1 MDHRRTSRVKRIAL
15 LGLGWLFVALGV
27 IGAVLPV
34 LPTTPFMI
42 VALWLFANSSER
54 LHGWLYNHPI
64 FGPLLRRWD
73 AERVIPLPAKIT
85 ALTAMAGSM
94 VYVLAFSEAPVLAQA
109 SMGAVCAIGAAFI
122 LSRPSRTRGQ
132 E

>member
-15 LGLGWLFVALGV
+15 LCLGWLFVALGV

-42 VALWLFANSSER
+42 VALWLFANSSEH
-54 LHGWLYNHPI
+54 LHHWLYNHPL
-64 FGPLLRRWD
+64 FGASLRRWD
-73 AERVIPLPAKIT
+73 AERVIPLPAKIM

-94 VYVLAFSEAPVLAQA
+94 VYVLAFSEAPVVAQA
-109 SMGAVCAIGAAFI
+109 SMGAVCAVGAAFI
-122 LSRPSRTRGQ
+122 LSRPSRSREQ